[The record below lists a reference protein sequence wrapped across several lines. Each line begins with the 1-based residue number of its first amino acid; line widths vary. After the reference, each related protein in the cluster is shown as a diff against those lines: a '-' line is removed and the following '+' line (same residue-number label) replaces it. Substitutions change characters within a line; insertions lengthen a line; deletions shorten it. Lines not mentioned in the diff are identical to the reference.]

1 MVNKLDL
8 IGRDPAKME
17 VIAITD
23 KVEKRQA
30 TKTPD
35 GLDKKRRKN
44 RDAGR
49 DGFTIGSADTQGRP
63 SQAEQQ
69 GSCNSRSARSSAIY
83 AKLVQK
89 VGNRHHG
96 RTGPTT
102 SPRSPAPTSTAS
114 GHPGQPGQRAG
125 APGFR
130 PSRLNCATT

>member
-1 MVNKLDL
+1 
-8 IGRDPAKME
+8 ME

-69 GSCNSRSARSSAIY
+69 GKLQFEVGEVEKAIY

-89 VGNRHHG
+89 VGNRHHWEDWANDIAKIA
-96 RTGPTT
+96 RTHIDRIRASWTTRPTR
-102 SPRSPAPTSTAS
+102 RSAWLS
-114 GHPGQPGQRAG
+114 
-125 APGFR
+125 